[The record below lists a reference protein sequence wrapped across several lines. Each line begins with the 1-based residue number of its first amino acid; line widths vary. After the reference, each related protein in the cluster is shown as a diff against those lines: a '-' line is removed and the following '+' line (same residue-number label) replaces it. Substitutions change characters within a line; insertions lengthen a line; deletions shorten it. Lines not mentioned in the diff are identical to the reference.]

1 MVWFAWFNG
10 SMYLELHGRE
20 DGRTRLQV
28 FLQMG
33 ILALLAVFTSQAA
46 SSTGTQFAIV
56 YAVFLAV
63 LTWQWW
69 SVRELDRTDRPEYLR
84 ITAFYV
90 GAMVVSTLSVAVSSF
105 LPSDLRLVVWTLY
118 SSAWVLGILFA
129 GRARGGGISEAIVPT
144 DSLVERFGAF
154 TIIVLGEVILGVVA
168 GLRVAE
174 PDAMTILTGILSLVI
189 GFGLWWIYFDLVG
202 RRMPRASRGT
212 MAAWMLSHL
221 PITGSIVAV
230 GAAIVSLVEHAHDP
244 VTPAPT
250 AWLLSGSV
258 ALGLVALILTA
269 RSLEDAV
276 RLASVYRPLTAA
288 LVLGAVVAVFAGWLT
303 PAPWLLALLLV
314 VVLSA
319 LWLFAVAWLIRA
331 GSWSPRA

>member
-1 MVWFAWFNG
+1 
-10 SMYLELHGRE
+10 
-20 DGRTRLQV
+20 
-28 FLQMG
+28 
-33 ILALLAVFTSQAA
+33 
-46 SSTGTQFAIV
+46 
-56 YAVFLAV
+56 
-63 LTWQWW
+63 
-69 SVRELDRTDRPEYLR
+69 
-84 ITAFYV
+84 
-90 GAMVVSTLSVAVSSF
+90 
-105 LPSDLRLVVWTLY
+105 
-118 SSAWVLGILFA
+118 
-129 GRARGGGISEAIVPT
+129 
-144 DSLVERFGAF
+144 
-154 TIIVLGEVILGVVA
+154 
-168 GLRVAE
+168 
-174 PDAMTILTGILSLVI
+174 VI
-189 GFGLWWIYFDLVG
+189 GLGLWWIYFDLVG

-221 PITGSIVAV
+221 PITGSIVAA